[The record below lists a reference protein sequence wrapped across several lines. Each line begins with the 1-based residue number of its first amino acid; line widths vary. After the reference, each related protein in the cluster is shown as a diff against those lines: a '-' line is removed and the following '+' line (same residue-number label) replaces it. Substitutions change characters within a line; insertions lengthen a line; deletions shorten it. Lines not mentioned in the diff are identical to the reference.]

1 MDNWHLHADS
11 LVIWQNGAFSNHGNK
26 IKKKK
31 SQSPVQRKEANV
43 AQRPLPVSE
52 TQELW
57 CKPDM
62 SCLRSSG
69 AKRNFRQTCDR
80 GEL

>member
-31 SQSPVQRKEANV
+31 IT
-43 AQRPLPVSE
+43 VS
-52 TQELW
+52 
-57 CKPDM
+57 C
-62 SCLRSSG
+62 S
-69 AKRNFRQTCDR
+69 AKRSQCGTETLTCVRDTRALVQARYELPEILR
-80 GEL
+80 GEEEFQTNV